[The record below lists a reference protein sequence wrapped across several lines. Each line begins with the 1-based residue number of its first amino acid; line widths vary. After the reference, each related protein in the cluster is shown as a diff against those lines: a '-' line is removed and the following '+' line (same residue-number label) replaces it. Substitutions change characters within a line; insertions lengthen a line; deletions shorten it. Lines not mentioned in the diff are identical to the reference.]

1 MPNSPPPNFFDKLL
15 HNRFMIRLAEWEPT
29 GWKEAMIIIALLT
42 AYLSGWLD
50 TLWPF

>member
-1 MPNSPPPNFFDKLL
+1 MPNSPPSNFLDKLL
-15 HNRFMIRLAEWEPT
+15 HNRFMKWLYHWEP
-29 GWKEAMIIIALLT
+29 GWKEAMIVIALLT